1 MRQPGRRNKLTVKE
15 IVNAIKWII
24 ILGTLGDESDYS
36 SQGTDCESRPCLIVP
51 NTIKKMCLN
60 HPSSPLKVEG

>member
-1 MRQPGRRNKLTVKE
+1 MDNN
-15 IVNAIKWII
+15 I
-24 ILGTLGDESDYS
+24 TLEDESDYS
-36 SQGTDCESRPCLIVP
+36 YQGSDCESRPCLIVP